1 MNEQLFLPL
10 FEKLDALLE
19 KGEVCLAIEGGS
31 AGGKTTLAEQLAE
44 RYDCNIFHMDDFFL
58 QPFQRTAERLAE
70 AGGNVDRERF
80 FEEVLRPVSEGKS
93 VAYRRYDCK
102 TATLLPPTMIAPKKL
117 TVVEGAYSMHPAL
130 AAYYDLSVFLE
141 IEPEVQRQRI
151 LKRNGAEQA
160 MRFFEEWI
168 PMERHYFEKT
178 AAKERC
184 DLLFYVG
191 AY

>member
-1 MNEQLFLPL
+1 MNEQLFLSL
-10 FEKLDALLE
+10 CEKLDALLE
-19 KGEVCLAIEGGS
+19 KGEVRLAIEGGS
-31 AGGKTTLAEQLAE
+31 ASGKTTLAEQLLQ

-58 QPFQRTAERLAE
+58 KPFQRTPERLAE

-80 FEEVLRPVSEGKS
+80 FEEVLRPLSEGKS

-102 TATLLPPTMIAPKKL
+102 TATLLPPTVIAPKKL

-130 AAYYDLSVFLE
+130 SAYYDLSIFLE

-151 LKRNGAEQA
+151 LRRNGAEQA
-160 MRFFEEWI
+160 VRFFEEWI

-178 AAKERC
+178 AVKERC
-184 DLLFYVG
+184 DLIIRSL
-191 AY
+191 